1 MKLAIKDIPVNDRPI
16 ERLINNGAENISDE
30 ELLAIILKTG
40 TKEASSKMLASILL
54 NNIGGIKNLKDV
66 TLNKLKQIKGIGTVK
81 AATILACIEL
91 SKRMNK
97 KIDTLYNIKI
107 TSPDIIYNY
116 FKDKLIDK
124 KQEYF
129 YAVYL
134 DNDKKII
141 QEKLHFIG
149 TINHSLIHPREIYK
163 DAYLC
168 SASGIILIHNHPSGN
183 ITPSKEDISTTNNL
197 NEIGNLFGIKIVDH
211 IIISSQGY
219 FSFVENGI
227 IWGEIWKKRRKKY

>member
-1 MKLAIKDIPVNDRPI
+1 MKVAIKDIPINDRPI
-16 ERLINNGAENISDE
+16 ERLITYGSENISDE
-30 ELLAIILKTG
+30 ELISILLKTG
-40 TKEASSKMLASILL
+40 SKEASSKMLASILL
-54 NNIGGIKNLKDV
+54 NNIGGIRNLKNV
-66 TLNKLKQIKGIGTVK
+66 TLNKLTQIKGIGIVK
-81 AATILACIEL
+81 ASTIIACIEL

-97 KIDTLYNIKI
+97 KIDTLYNIKV
-107 TSPDIIYNY
+107 TSPNIIYDY
-116 FKDKLIDK
+116 FKIKLENK

-183 ITPSKEDISTTNNL
+183 LTPSREDISTTNNL
-197 NEIGNLFGIKIVDH
+197 SEIGNLFGIKIVDH
-211 IIISSQGY
+211 IIISNQGY

-227 IWGEIWKKRRKKY
+227 I

>member
-1 MKLAIKDIPVNDRPI
+1 MKVAIKDMPVNDRPI
-16 ERLINNGAENISDE
+16 ERLINNGVENISDE

-40 TKEASSKMLASILL
+40 TKEVSAKTLANILL
-54 NNIGGIKNLKDV
+54 NNIGGIKNLKDI
-66 TLNKLKQIKGIGTVK
+66 TLNKLKQIKGIGVVK
-81 AATILACIEL
+81 ASTIIACVEL
-91 SKRMNK
+91 SKRINK
-97 KIDTLYNIKI
+97 KIDTIYNVKI

-116 FKDKLIDK
+116 FKDKFEGK

-134 DNDKKII
+134 DSDKKII

-163 DAYLC
+163 YAYLC
-168 SASGIILIHNHPSGN
+168 SASAIILVHNHPSGN

-197 NEIGNLFGIKIVDH
+197 NEIGNLFGIKIIDH
-211 IIISSQGY
+211 VIVGNDGY

-227 IWGEIWKKRRKKY
+227 I